1 MRIESSALQWQSQHS
16 ASRTEAHSTRLQAW
30 VGQRPPARPPTPPET
45 TARSDQPQISPQ
57 ARRLLQQARQA
68 TPEATQATTSHDST
82 RSDQLPP
89 LLRMASDL
97 IEKMTGVRAH
107 IVDAQALTPGASA
120 SAAPASPAA
129 ASNPPSAGW
138 GLAYDERHVVQESE
152 TTQYAAAGVVRT
164 ADGREIRFSVALLMQ
179 RSYREESS
187 ISLRLG
193 DAQTQA
199 AMTDPLV
206 INFDGTSAQLQD
218 LRFQFDL
225 NSDGQAESI
234 PLLAG
239 NRGFLALDRNGNG
252 KIDNGSELFGP
263 GSGNGFS
270 ELATYDDDGN
280 GWIDENDRVFAQLR
294 VWTPAADGPGT
305 LRSLQSLGVG
315 ALSLAAGQS
324 EFALRDANNRSLGA
338 VRASSV
344 YLNENGSAGTLQHV
358 DLTA

>member
-30 VGQRPPARPPTPPET
+30 VGQRPPARAPTQPET

-107 IVDAQALTPGASA
+107 IVDAQALTPSA
-120 SAAPASPAA
+120 TTAPAASPA

-138 GLAYDERHVVQESE
+138 GLAYDEHHVVQESE

-193 DAQTQA
+193 DAQA
-199 AMTDPLV
+199 PMTDPLV
-206 INFDGTSAQLQD
+206 INFDGTAAQLQD
-218 LRFQFDL
+218 LRFEFDL
-225 NSDGQAESI
+225 NSDGQAENI

-252 KIDNGSELFGP
+252 QIDNGSELFGP

-270 ELATYDDDGN
+270 ELAAYDDDGN
-280 GWIDENDRVFAQLR
+280 GWIDESDGVFAQLR
-294 VWTPAADGPGT
+294 VWTPTADGPGT
-305 LRSLQSLGVG
+305 LRSLQALGVG
-315 ALSLAAGQS
+315 ALSLTAGQS
-324 EFALRDANNRSLGA
+324 EFALRDAHNRSLGA